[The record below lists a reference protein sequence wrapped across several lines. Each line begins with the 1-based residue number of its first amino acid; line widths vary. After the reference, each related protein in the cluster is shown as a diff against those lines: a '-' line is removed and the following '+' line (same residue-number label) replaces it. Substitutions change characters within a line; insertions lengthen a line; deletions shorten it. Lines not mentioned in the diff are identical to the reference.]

1 MARPSSRVPLQSL
14 LAGVIAAVL
23 LYAAVRLM
31 RTYDWQFGQYGKL
44 VISLAMF
51 VIGGFAGGRAVA
63 REGSGL
69 RLAVTSYGA
78 LLIGVALGVV
88 VWSAVEDQLFG
99 RAVQTAYQERKIFPV
114 NVMLS
119 WLLGWAPLM
128 VGLAVGT
135 FTGKSTDN

>member
-1 MARPSSRVPLQSL
+1 MARASSRVPLQSL

-31 RTYDWQFGQYGKL
+31 RTCDWEFGQYGKL
-44 VISLAMF
+44 VISLTMF
-51 VIGGFAGGRAVA
+51 VLAGFAGGLAVA

-88 VWSAVEDQLFG
+88 VWSVLEDRIFG
-99 RAVQTAYQERKIFPV
+99 RAVETVYQERKFPA

-119 WLLGWAPLM
+119 WLLGWAPLL
-128 VGLAVGT
+128 VGLAIGM
-135 FTGKSTDN
+135 FTGKTPEN